1 MQIHRSKLLNICR
14 LCCRRINISK
24 HYKTVKTCH
33 DLCDKILF
41 LFGHDVSIDDSNQY
55 PPNVCEKCFVKLNT
69 VNVTTASHSLA
80 NNQIAEFDIHVDGK
94 CTLCK
99 IHKLSEYVFKL
110 IKKTP
115 FGLSTIKDTALK
127 YSFSSVESECTDKSL
142 TLMQRKF
149 DADGF
154 VTSFKSL
161 VVNRVNS
168 GFDWKFYFWDRHI
181 TSVMSQMI
189 ASLPNFLLAEN
200 IDTFFK
206 EINACKLCTGNDDF
220 CDLIACKVEGIHWS
234 NAHLDDRKL
243 NSVKPDNWTIRSEKC
258 ELVLSRMHQV

>member
-1 MQIHRSKLLNICR
+1 
-14 LCCRRINISK
+14 
-24 HYKTVKTCH
+24 
-33 DLCDKILF
+33 
-41 LFGHDVSIDDSNQY
+41 
-55 PPNVCEKCFVKLNT
+55 
-69 VNVTTASHSLA
+69 
-80 NNQIAEFDIHVDGK
+80 
-94 CTLCK
+94 
-99 IHKLSEYVFKL
+99 
-110 IKKTP
+110 
-115 FGLSTIKDTALK
+115 
-127 YSFSSVESECTDKSL
+127 
-142 TLMQRKF
+142 MQRKF

-243 NSVKPDNWTIRSEKC
+243 NSVKKEF
-258 ELVLSRMHQV
+258 LVNMLRTNYVQSIICIFLAVGLLFFS